1 MSYATMKW
9 AMEVQATPTQKH
21 VLLVL
26 ATHANED
33 GEAFPSIQS
42 VCNATG
48 LSDRA
53 VRKARSELIEGG
65 LLEKSRK
72 FTRNGVRLNMARYAA
87 QPAPD
92 AGKAAPRS
100 EKPAPRATKKEP
112 APDAAT
118 PARHAAQPAPDA
130 GPHNS
135 QLNTINSHIIP
146 PTPQPRESTASKP
159 KAAIPKIDLPD
170 WMPLKAWDGW
180 LEMRRGKKC
189 PATTRALELAVKKLA
204 DLRAQ
209 GHDPEVVLDQSTMM
223 GWQGLFPVKPDRSGQ
238 LPHNVTPF
246 PRPMSPAEQNRRGS
260 IDRIRAR
267 QEALRNAQ

>member
-100 EKPAPRATKKEP
+100 EKPAYRATTKEP

-146 PTPQPRESTASKP
+146 PTPQPKKSTASKP
-159 KAAIPKIDLPD
+159 KAAMPKIDLPD

-189 PATTRALELAVKKLA
+189 PATARALELAVKKLA

-223 GWQGLFPVKPDRSGQ
+223 GWQGLFPVRPDRSGQ